1 MVSTKKAS
9 NHMVVQG
16 GILAS
21 ASLIVR
27 LIGFFYR
34 IPLVNILGEEGMGYY
49 SSSFEIYSFML
60 IISSYALPAALSKI
74 ISKKITLRKY
84 KEAHQIFKAGLLLG
98 AFVGLIT
105 SSIMY
110 FQAQNLA
117 SLIGS
122 PGSVHAMRAL
132 APALLIF
139 SILAVFR
146 GYFQG
151 MNTMVPTAISQIIE
165 QVFNAIFSLVMAY
178 ALLSQGVAFGA
189 AGGTLGTGIGT
200 LFGLLFLIFVYRM
213 ARPYFGKRMASD
225 RVSTVEDGLFDYWQ
239 IIVMT
244 SVPMLIG
251 STAYNLSGLVDT
263 VLFQRGLLF
272 QGYEPAFVA
281 GQYGILASKYKLILT
296 LPISVASA
304 LAAASIPGITS
315 LMAKKEYA
323 AVQHRGKQ
331 AIKMVLLVSIPS
343 AFGLAFLAEPILLM
357 LFGAKN
363 IEIASLLMRLGAM
376 TVIFYSVSAICIGI
390 LQGLGM
396 IRVPVHHSLV
406 ALGVKVVFMIILI
419 YVFDFGL
426 IGAVLSN
433 IIFSG
438 LVATMN
444 YLSIEKKIHLNMDY
458 RVSVMYPLIAGLM
471 MGIVAMVV
479 HMMVMAMS
487 NSNVIGTLTAIMI
500 GGLFYV
506 ILLIK
511 IGGITEAELLIFP
524 KGNRLVALAKRLRL
538 M

>member
-1 MVSTKKAS
+1 MVSTKKSS

-34 IPLVNILGEEGMGYY
+34 IPLVNILGIEGMGYY

-74 ISKKITLRKY
+74 ISKKITLKKY

-122 PGSVHAMRAL
+122 SGSVHAMKAL

-139 SILAVFR
+139 SVLAVFR

-178 ALLSQGVAFGA
+178 TLLSQGVAMGA

-213 ARPYFGKRMASD
+213 ARPYFGKRMARD
-225 RVSTVEDGLFDYWQ
+225 TVSSEEEGLFDHWQ

-251 STAYNLSGLVDT
+251 STAYNLSGLVDM

-272 QGYEPAFVA
+272 QGYEPDFVA

-315 LMAKKEYA
+315 LMAKKEYK

-343 AFGLAFLAEPILLM
+343 AFGLGFLAEPILLM
-357 LFGAKN
+357 LFGPKN
-363 IEIASLLMRLGAM
+363 IEIATLLMRIGAM

-396 IRVPVHHSLV
+396 IKVPVRHSFV
-406 ALGVKVVFMIILI
+406 ALGVKVVFMIIFI
-419 YVFDFGL
+419 YIFDFGL

-438 LVATMN
+438 LVATLN
-444 YLSIEKKIHLNMDY
+444 YLSIESKIHMQLNY
-458 RVSVMYPLIAGLM
+458 KISVMYPLIAGLM
-471 MGIVAMVV
+471 MGVLAMLV
-479 HMMVMAMS
+479 HMMVMAMLQS
-487 NSNVIGTLTAIMI
+487 NIIATLIAIMI

-524 KGNRLVALAKRLRL
+524 KGSKLVALVKRLRL